1 MYPIHRNRRLR
12 SSESLRILL
21 QETYLSHNDFIVP
34 LFIIEGNNREEK
46 IPSMPGYNRMSV
58 DLLSKHVKN
67 LWNLGLKAILLFV
80 KISDKGN
87 CFVNF

>member
-12 SSESLRILL
+12 SSESLRVLL

-46 IPSMPGYNRMSV
+46 IPSMPSMYV
-58 DLLSKHVKN
+58 ICFIFFFKF
-67 LWNLGLKAILLFV
+67 FV
-80 KISDKGN
+80 WKMTY
-87 CFVNF
+87 